1 MTNQPL
7 RDRIALVTGAGR
19 GLGRELATAYA
30 AAGASVICTA
40 RTRSQ
45 LDQTVATIEAAGGS
59 AWAHAC
65 DATHETQVE
74 EFFDA
79 VAAKHDR
86 LDIVF
91 LNAGGTEGE
100 ELPIADSDFTAWK
113 RIVDMNLSTAF
124 LMGRGSLPLLRQ
136 GTDPKIVTMGSGLG
150 RAPRI
155 GASAYGCGKAA
166 LSLFTQALAMELLP
180 EGITVNE
187 LIPGPVGTAPDSFEP
202 HYVKDGVFKG
212 EYFKTPADIIPLAM
226 FLATQPSHGPSG
238 QTFALNRRLL

>member
-19 GLGRELATAYA
+19 GLGSELATAYA

-65 DATHETQVE
+65 DATHETQVK

>member
-1 MTNQPL
+1 MNNHPL
-7 RDRIALVTGAGR
+7 HHRIALISGAGR

-40 RTRSQ
+40 RTQSQ
-45 LDQTVATIEAAGGS
+45 LNKTVATIEAAGGT
-59 AWAHAC
+59 ACAYAC
-65 DATHETQVE
+65 DATDETQVQQ
-74 EFFDA
+74 FFEAIND
-79 VAAKHDR
+79 KFER

-91 LNAGGTEGE
+91 LNAGGAEGE
-100 ELPIADSDFTAWK
+100 ELPIAESDFTAWK

-136 GTDPKIVTMGSGLG
+136 GTDPKIITMGSGLG
-150 RAPRI
+150 QAPRI

-166 LSLFTQALAMELLP
+166 LSLFTKALAMELLP

-187 LIPGPVGTAPDSFEP
+187 LIPGPVGTDPDGFEP
-202 HYVKDGVFKG
+202 HYVEEGVFKG
-212 EYFKTPADIIPLAM
+212 EYFKNPADIIPLAM

>member
-1 MTNQPL
+1 MTDLPL
-7 RDRIALVTGAGR
+7 RHRIALVTGAGR

-40 RTRSQ
+40 RTQSQ
-45 LDQTVATIEAAGGS
+45 LDQTVATIEANGGT

-65 DATHETQVE
+65 DATDESQVQ

-79 VAAKHDR
+79 VSQKFDR

-91 LNAGGTEGE
+91 LNAGGTEGD

-113 RIVDMNLSTAF
+113 HIVDMNLSTAF
-124 LMGRGSLPLLRQ
+124 LMGRGSLSLLRK
-136 GTDPKIVTMGSGLG
+136 GTEPKIITMGSGLG

-166 LSLFTQALAMELLP
+166 LAFFTQALAMELLP

-187 LIPGPVGTAPDSFEP
+187 LIPGPVGVDPDSVEP
-202 HYVKDGVFKG
+202 HYVEEGVFKG
-212 EYFKTPADIIPLAM
+212 EYFKTPADIIPLAL